1 MSSGPHS
8 PVVAQNL
15 WSLMGNL
22 FPFINLFLLHLLR
35 LSAHPQKKTLQRGRR
50 RRRYCFWRRRR
61 LMCRQSRPDQTTAC
75 LPGHRTRSI
84 ITCDWGYQ
92 AQSIWQTL
100 MLCGRRRRRRQ
111 IFRITNNGVNIS
123 LETISL
129 PALYLALGNWGI
141 IDVVVVVM
149 PTEIPPPQLMSH
161 P

>member
-1 MSSGPHS
+1 MTDSN
-8 PVVAQNL
+8 V
-15 WSLMGNL
+15 
-22 FPFINLFLLHLLR
+22 
-35 LSAHPQKKTLQRGRR
+35 
-50 RRRYCFWRRRR
+50 
-61 LMCRQSRPDQTTAC
+61 
-75 LPGHRTRSI
+75 
-84 ITCDWGYQ
+84 
-92 AQSIWQTL
+92 
-100 MLCGRRRRRRQ
+100 CGRRRWQ